1 MTDNTKELEQKTM
14 KNEEE
19 LKNELEKYEKEA
31 NNPIITTT
39 YNWSITVNKTIADMV
54 FGIPPFP
61 FVRES
66 LIKMIEKAII
76 NHEIDEGELPDSLI
90 EINVEPIVDP
100 WGRPYQYLRLDGGKT
115 KGINGKR
122 RRDKNANPVNS
133 DFDLYS
139 MGRDGKTVAQ
149 FTAKAAR
156 DDIVRAFDGAYYG
169 LAGNH

>member
-1 MTDNTKELEQKTM
+1 MVVMDDRMIRRSTKAIIQKS
-14 KNEEE
+14 
-19 LKNELEKYEKEA
+19 KENHRGFTLVEILIA
-31 NNPIITTT
+31 LAILGILSAIAVPNFISYRYKAKIAVAIT
-39 YNWSITVNKTIADMV
+39 
-54 FGIPPFP
+54 
-61 FVRES
+61 E
-66 LIKMIEKAII
+66 IKMIEKAII

-90 EINVEPIVDP
+90 EINVEQIVDP